1 MAEDEQQTGFVSE
14 LTPKD
19 QLIKFCM
26 DNNVQKG
33 VINEL
38 LEKGFDSLN
47 TFRLVEAD
55 DIRSQKIPIGQRKL
69 LLHLAKSLI
78 DQTET
83 TQNPQE
89 TTTGSHPLENP
100 GSDQT
105 IGDPQENHPAA
116 GATPINNMDTYQS
129 LINTLINQQSQL
141 AGQFST
147 TGGVQ
152 SQHCVANS
160 LSQAQPSW
168 KDPQIHIA
176 TATGKSAPS
185 YYDIC
190 DFVPNNIEEELV
202 IGGQGDQQVIV
213 KSGPKKPKL
222 ENLSLSQWSIANL
235 AILYKLEGEG
245 KLVGPAVMDYLSYS
259 TKFYQLVQKCSLT
272 SVLLFDREYRKLQA
286 GMGFRWGTDV
296 QHLHTLHL
304 QPRDKLAKQGP
315 VMQQSRK
322 GTSNAP
328 NKPKQGKI
336 GICRNFNSD
345 KGCSYN
351 ECKYQHT
358 CIIPGCNQKHSA
370 TSHMG
375 KN

>member
-83 TQNPQE
+83 SQNPQE

-105 IGDPQENHPAA
+105 IGDLQENQSAA
-116 GATPINNMDTYQS
+116 GATPINNVDTYQS
-129 LINTLINQQSQL
+129 LINTLISQQSQL
-141 AGQFST
+141 AGQFSS

-176 TATGKSAPS
+176 TATGKSTPS
-185 YYDIC
+185 DYDIC

-222 ENLSLSQWSIANL
+222 ENLSLS
-235 AILYKLEGEG
+235 
-245 KLVGPAVMDYLSYS
+245 
-259 TKFYQLVQKCSLT
+259 
-272 SVLLFDREYRKLQA
+272 
-286 GMGFRWGTDV
+286 
-296 QHLHTLHL
+296 
-304 QPRDKLAKQGP
+304 
-315 VMQQSRK
+315 
-322 GTSNAP
+322 
-328 NKPKQGKI
+328 
-336 GICRNFNSD
+336 
-345 KGCSYN
+345 
-351 ECKYQHT
+351 
-358 CIIPGCNQKHSA
+358 
-370 TSHMG
+370 
-375 KN
+375 